1 MSIMCQVPN
10 LDYTNCVETV
20 RFFHFLNILNVL
32 LYVIMCDN
40 LVGKPLNGQMFHGA
54 YCVGGY

>member
-32 LYVIMCDN
+32 MIMCDN
-40 LVGKPLNGQMFHGA
+40 LVGKPLNGQMFHGP